1 MRNPELNLAGV
12 ITTSALIG
20 FPQDREMTWFKAFI
34 LKNLAP
40 KIDDLVLNSL
50 FHPTAMTKNNFYIK
64 KNFGNRLMI
73 PFLGMNM
80 AKSIVESTQ
89 YLLPNAY
96 KFSFPLLIMHGE
108 LDTVTNHKDSIAFY
122 N

>member
-1 MRNPELNLAGV
+1 
-12 ITTSALIG
+12 
-20 FPQDREMTWFKAFI
+20 
-34 LKNLAP
+34 
-40 KIDDLVLNSL
+40 
-50 FHPTAMTKNNFYIK
+50 MTKNNFFIK
-64 KNFGNRLMI
+64 KIFGDRLMI

-80 AKSIVESTQ
+80 AKSIVEGTQ